1 MLLIKRSSNKSF
13 TEFIIH
19 YHGEAFN
26 QDQLDTPMISKMYQT
41 ISIGD
46 YQEKFINANLNL
58 EMFSNI
64 KMKNANK
71 PVLNHL
77 SERAV
82 DSILVN

>member
-1 MLLIKRSSNKSF
+1 
-13 TEFIIH
+13 
-19 YHGEAFN
+19 
-26 QDQLDTPMISKMYQT
+26 MISKMYST
-41 ISIGD
+41 ISISD
-46 YQEKFINANLNL
+46 IQEKFISANLNL

-64 KMKNANK
+64 KMNLTKK

>member
-1 MLLIKRSSNKSF
+1 
-13 TEFIIH
+13 
-19 YHGEAFN
+19 
-26 QDQLDTPMISKMYQT
+26 MISKMYQT

-46 YQEKFINANLNL
+46 YQEKFISANLNL

-64 KMKNANK
+64 KMKNGNK